1 MMTYKFSMM
10 MMTTIIRD
18 EFWIDKHGKITKLCR
33 TRPRK

>member
-1 MMTYKFSMM
+1 MTYKFSMM

-18 EFWIDKHGKITKLCR
+18 EFWIDSHGKITKLCR